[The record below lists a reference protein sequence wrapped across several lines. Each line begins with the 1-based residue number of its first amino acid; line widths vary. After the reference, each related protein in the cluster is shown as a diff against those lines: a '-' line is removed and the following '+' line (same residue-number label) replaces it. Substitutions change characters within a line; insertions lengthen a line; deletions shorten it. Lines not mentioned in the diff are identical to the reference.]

1 MVLGVVTRVVKL
13 LPKVFHV
20 PVNVLRLDLQEQG
33 VRVCVEQV
41 HSRAVL
47 LLQMLVVEVVH
58 QGLGKIQDAHAR
70 VDWTLEDDFA
80 LVHLDASQGAVEDQC
95 SCKQGA
101 CGKLPI
107 LVSLVRP
114 DKLHVDA
121 VSEVLHCLA
130 EDRVVHELEEVLFEI
145 RCGPLP
151 ELGVQGNVRLHPRP
165 LLELEDFVDL
175 PQPHPKV

>member
-1 MVLGVVTRVVKL
+1 MKGVVLGIVTRVVKL
-13 LPKVFHV
+13 VPKVFHV
-20 PVNVLRLDLQEQG
+20 LVDVLRLDLKEQR
-33 VRVCVEQV
+33 VRVRVEQV

-47 LLQMLVVEVVH
+47 QLQMLVVEVVH
-58 QGLGKIQDAHAR
+58 QGFGKIQDAHAC

-80 LVHLDASQGAVEDQC
+80 LVAKDRC

-101 CGKLPI
+101 CDKLSQ

-130 EDRVVHELEEVLFEI
+130 EDRVFHELEEVLLEI

-151 ELGVQGNVRLHPRP
+151 ELGVQGNVGLHPRP

-175 PQPHPKV
+175 P